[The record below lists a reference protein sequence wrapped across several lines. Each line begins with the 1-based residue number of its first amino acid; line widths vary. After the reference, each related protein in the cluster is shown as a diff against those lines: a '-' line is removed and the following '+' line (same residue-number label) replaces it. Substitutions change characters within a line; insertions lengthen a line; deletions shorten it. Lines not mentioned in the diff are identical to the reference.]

1 MSKNKLKTLK
11 TLKNKASVAA
21 YIAKIKDKEQRQDA
35 TQLLKLFKSV
45 TKQKPT
51 MWGDSILGFGSYY
64 YKSTRSAQEG
74 EWPLTGFSAR
84 KQNLTIY
91 LMNGF
96 DEYKTLLKK
105 LGKNKTAKSCL
116 YIKRLSDINLPT
128 LRVMVDKSYRTVKKK
143 YSKKINLM

>member
-1 MSKNKLKTLK
+1 MATKKLK
-11 TLKNKASVAA
+11 TLKNKASVTA
-21 YIAKIKDKEQRQDA
+21 YIAKIKDKEQHQDA

-45 TKQKPT
+45 TKQKPA
-51 MWGDSILGFGSYY
+51 MWGDSIVGFGSYY

-96 DEYKTLLKK
+96 EEYKTLLKK
-105 LGKNKTAKSCL
+105 LGKSKTAKSCL
-116 YIKRLSDINLPT
+116 YIKRLSDIDLPT
-128 LRVMVDKSYRTVKKK
+128 LRIMVDKSYRTVKKK
-143 YSKKINLM
+143 YSEKVNLI